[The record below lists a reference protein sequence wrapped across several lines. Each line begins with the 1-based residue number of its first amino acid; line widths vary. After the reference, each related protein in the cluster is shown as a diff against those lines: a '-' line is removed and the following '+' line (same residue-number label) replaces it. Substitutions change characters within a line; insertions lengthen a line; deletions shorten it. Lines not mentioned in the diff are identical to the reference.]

1 MELESLRC
9 IVNCLERVVVVR
21 PTYVLFS
28 LETVSQGTF
37 EHIYD
42 EPLPNKKFSRGGNVI
57 GNN

>member
-9 IVNCLERVVVVR
+9 VVSRQKRVVVVR
-21 PTYVLFS
+21 PIYTLFS

-42 EPLPNKKFSRGGNVI
+42 VGPIKNFSRGGCVI
-57 GNN
+57 RND